1 MWSAD
6 YGDRLKMWN
15 CEYGKDVW
23 GTASQRFSFTTGKT
37 EKVFITWLLHFR
49 KSRFFSFFQLKKKK
63 RKKIYPKHKP
73 PSAFRCC
80 VQGST
85 VIEQVVEVPIL
96 LLFYCKEEHESSCS
110 SNALNVR
117 SRANAS

>member
-15 CEYGKDVW
+15 CEHSKDVW
-23 GTASQRFSFTTGKT
+23 GTSSQRFSFTTGKT

-49 KSRFFSFFQLKKKK
+49 KSPFFSFFPIKKKG
-63 RKKIYPKHKP
+63 KKKYPKHKP
-73 PSAFRCC
+73 PSVFRCC

-85 VIEQVVEVPIL
+85 AIKQVVEVPTL
-96 LLFYCKEEHESSCS
+96 LLFYCKEEHERSCS
-110 SNALNVR
+110 PNALNVR